1 MAIALT
7 QQPTS
12 GELLSGYLPIEFVA
26 TETTNN
32 PEYLVFTIKTAAG
45 ATIAGVPAYKAP
57 NINNEYKFNAS
68 AIIQSLFNIHS
79 ATLTLTDVEDL
90 TEKYKNLRVDVSD
103 PINSLTTLASNTFF
117 AFSFLEDANDAIVN
131 KQLLYAN
138 NVIGKQFPS
147 KWIGKYDAVTWW
159 TGTSPNAI
167 QVTTYESGTPKQVFY
182 WHNVGNTNKLMR
194 VPLNTSSFIAN
205 FSSSPVPS
213 SPVPIFIVQRFD
225 SFKVEYPSGV
235 DNFIFYK
242 KPIFCKTKEFLFINK
257 YGISENV
264 IFETKENLNINT
276 KGEVFKG
283 IELAKF
289 KVNQTHD
296 EKVDVRGQRF
306 KITERELLSDFI
318 KSPAHATDNGVLNI
332 ILLLDGSYKII
343 SESRGVDFNF
353 SYTLATK
360 QLAFK

>member
-12 GELLSGYLPIEFVA
+12 GELLSGYLPIEFTA

-45 ATIAGVPAYKAP
+45 ATITGVPAYKAP
-57 NINNEYKFNAS
+57 NINNTYNFDAS
-68 AIIQSLFNIHS
+68 AIIQSLFNVYKENNS
-79 ATLTLTDVEDL
+79 LTAVDDLTD
-90 TEKYKNLRVDVSD
+90 KYKNLRVDVSD

-117 AFSFLEDANDAIVN
+117 AFSFLENANDAIVN

-242 KPIFCKTKEFLFINK
+242 TPNFCKTKEFLFINK
-257 YGISENV
+257 YGIIENI
-264 IFETKENLNINT
+264 IFETKDNLNVNT
-276 KGEVFKG
+276 KGEIFKG
-283 IELAKF
+283 SESVKF
-289 KVNQTHD
+289 KINQTHD

-306 KITERELLSDFI
+306 KITEKELLSDFI
-318 KSPAHATDNGVLNI
+318 KSPVHATENGGLKLVLVS
-332 ILLLDGSYKII
+332 DGSYKII

-353 SYTLATK
+353 NYTLATK

>member
-45 ATIAGVPAYKAP
+45 ATITGVPAYKAP
-57 NINNEYKFNAS
+57 NISNTYKFDAS
-68 AIIQSLFNIHS
+68 AIIQSLFRIFS
-79 ATLTLTDVEDL
+79 DVGLTAVEDL
-90 TEKYKNLRVDVSD
+90 TDKYKNLRVDVSD
-103 PINSLTTLASNTFF
+103 PINSLTTLVSNTFF

-242 KPIFCKTKEFLFINK
+242 KPNFCKTKEFLFINK
-257 YGISENV
+257 YGFFENV
-264 IFETKENLNINT
+264 IFETKDNLNVNT
-276 KGEVFKG
+276 KGEVF
-283 IELAKF
+283 ESF
-289 KVNQTHD
+289 STKVKINQKHD

-318 KSPAHATDNGVLNI
+318 KSPIHIVENGSLKPVL
-332 ILLLDGSYKII
+332 LADGSYKTI